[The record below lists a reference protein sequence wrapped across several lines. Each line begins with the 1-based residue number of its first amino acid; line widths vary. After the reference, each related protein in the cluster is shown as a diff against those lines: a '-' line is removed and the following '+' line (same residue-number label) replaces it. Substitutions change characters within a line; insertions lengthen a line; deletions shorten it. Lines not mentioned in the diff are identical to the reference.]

1 MCTEEMFW
9 GISIELFYLD
19 HLLCNLSGLVNIQD
33 NLGIPHH
40 RIKCSA
46 FTQAESREKKHKDK
60 ISLLCWRDSDEI
72 FDKYRRSTLFE
83 QIKKNIQPKS
93 KCPPSH

>member
-1 MCTEEMFW
+1 MFW

-19 HLLCNLSGLVNIQD
+19 HLLRNLSGLVNIQD

-40 RIKCSA
+40 RIECSA
-46 FTQAESREKKHKDK
+46 FTQAESREKHKDK
-60 ISLLCWRDSDEI
+60 ISLLCWLDFEI

-83 QIKKNIQPKS
+83 QIKNNIQPKF